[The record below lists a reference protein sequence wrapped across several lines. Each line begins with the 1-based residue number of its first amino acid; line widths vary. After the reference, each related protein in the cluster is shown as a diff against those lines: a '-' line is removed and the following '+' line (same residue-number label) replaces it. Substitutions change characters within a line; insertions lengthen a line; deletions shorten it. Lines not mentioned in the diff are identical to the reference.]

1 MNAPD
6 TPILT
11 TLTRVFGSIH
21 AGLGVLIG
29 SSLLM
34 ELHPVI
40 PTVLL
45 LLGVVLGAVQA
56 GLKHY
61 AQNKTVPVEAVVEF
75 ANGDAVVAGPAN
87 DRVADGVHVRPLD
100 PVLPIAREGY
110 GH

>member
-29 SSLLM
+29 SALLM

-45 LLGVVLGAVQA
+45 LLSVALGAVQA

-61 AQNKTVPVEAVVEF
+61 AQSKAMPAEAVVEF
-75 ANGDAVVAGPAN
+75 ARDYEVVAGPAN
-87 DRVADGVHVRPLD
+87 DRVADGIHVRPLD
-100 PVLPIAREGY
+100 PVLPMAREGY